1 MIRRPIDW
9 RGVANDLALLSA
21 AALLVV
27 FAWAIAVFVFAAEVP
42 Q

>member
-1 MIRRPIDW
+1 MIRHPIDW

-21 AALLVV
+21 AMLMVVGAWVVVV
-27 FAWAIAVFVFAAEVP
+27 FLLAAEVP